1 MHKKVLGVLVAAMAF
16 GATSAQA
23 AQVQMCN
30 VAIPMSDGV
39 SLRANISLP
48 APGVRVPTVLTV
60 TGYNKDV
67 SNPTGTNC
75 APGQGI
81 SGSDPNMVSAGY
93 AVMTVDDRGTGASGG
108 VWDSW
113 GARTQQDYK
122 EVLDWIQRQPW
133 SDRKV
138 GMYGGSYM
146 GITSLLVAEA
156 DAARVAA
163 GKPRAVDAVWADVPM
178 ADAYRDVTF
187 HGGAI
192 DSGFI
197 PLWLGLTSALSDL
210 PPSTTTSDPSGSLS
224 IYAQHLANGFT
235 FAAQK
240 ILDTTTG
247 GGSAYDG
254 PFYQLRSPVE
264 RIASLKIPVAWT
276 GGWWDIFQRGEPL
289 LYERMTHSPD
299 KVWFQTPNY
308 HGAPNATAWAQMG
321 IGTEEQV
328 AIRWFDHWL
337 EGAGNGVQK
346 LPHVNLYTMGANRW
360 EHPKGWPLPNTKYT
374 RFYLDPTKS
383 GSANSLNDGSLA
395 LRAPAIPGA
404 DSAPLMPVSSPCSRM
419 SAQWTAGAASNPLC
433 DTDNRTYEADS
444 LTYTTPPLKNDTEV
458 TGLITANVW
467 AELQGASDG
476 TLVAVLSDVS
486 PSGASNQLTAGFL
499 LASQRAV
506 DRSQSTYGPG
516 RIMIRPFHPF
526 TKASQQPVPSND
538 PQQYQIE
545 IYPTSNVFKAG
556 DRIRLT
562 IGTADTPATMTPV
575 PDLANELGG
584 TVRVLSGPAYPS
596 NVLLPVIP

>member
-1 MHKKVLGVLVAAMAF
+1 MRKKVLCVLVAAMAL
-16 GATSAQA
+16 GATSARA

-30 VAIPMSDGV
+30 VAVPMSDGV
-39 SLRANISLP
+39 TLRANITLH
-48 APGVRVPTVLTV
+48 APGVRVPTILTV

-67 SNPTGTNC
+67 ANPTGTNC

-133 SDRKV
+133 SDSKV

-156 DAARVAA
+156 DAERVAA

-187 HGGAI
+187 HGGAV

-197 PLWLGLTSALSDL
+197 PLWLGLTTALSDV
-210 PPSTTTSDPSGSLS
+210 PPSTTLSDPTGSLS
-224 IYAQHLANGFT
+224 IYEQHLANGFS
-235 FAAQK
+235 FAGQK

-247 GGSAYDG
+247 GDSAYDG

-264 RIASLKIPVAWT
+264 RIDSLRIPVAWT

-308 HGAPNATAWAQMG
+308 HGAPNATDWAQMG

-337 EGAGNGVQK
+337 QGAGNGVQK

-360 EHPKGWPLPNTKYT
+360 EHPATWPLPNTKYT

-383 GSANSLNDGSLA
+383 GSAHSLNDGTLA
-395 LRAPAIPGA
+395 LTQPATPAA
-404 DSAPLMPVSSPCSRM
+404 DAAPLMPVSSPCSRM
-419 SAQWTAGAASNPLC
+419 TAQWTAGAASNPLC

-444 LTYTTPPLKNDTEV
+444 LTYTTPPLRSDTEI

-467 AELQGASDG
+467 AELQGTSDA

-506 DRSQSTYGPG
+506 DRSTSTFGPG
-516 RIMIRPFHPF
+516 GILIRPFHPF
-526 TKASQQPVPSND
+526 TKASQQPVPPND
-538 PQQYQIE
+538 PQQYEIE

-562 IGTADTPATMTPV
+562 IGTADSPATMTPV